1 MQNLISA
8 VCRSKV
14 EDGKGFPTTFKRWE
28 EKEPT
33 MEDVMEALRNA
44 EQSTLYVL
52 SKYGI
57 SCCSV
62 KFYGSLEAAAKAVKD
77 EALTAVNAQ
86 HPKWWRLVL

>member
-14 EDGKGFPTTFKRWE
+14 EDGKGFSTTFKRWE
-28 EKEPT
+28 SEPT

-44 EQSTLYVL
+44 EQNTLYVL

-62 KFYGSLEAAAKAVKD
+62 KFYGSLEEAAKAVKD
-77 EALTAVNAQ
+77 EALTAVNSQ

>member
-8 VCRSKV
+8 VCRNKFD
-14 EDGKGFPTTFKRWE
+14 EKGFPTTFKKW

-33 MEDVMEALRNA
+33 MEDVMEAM
-44 EQSTLYVL
+44 QSAKQNTLYVL

-77 EALTAVNAQ
+77 EALTAVDVR
-86 HPKWWRLVL
+86 HPRWWRLVL